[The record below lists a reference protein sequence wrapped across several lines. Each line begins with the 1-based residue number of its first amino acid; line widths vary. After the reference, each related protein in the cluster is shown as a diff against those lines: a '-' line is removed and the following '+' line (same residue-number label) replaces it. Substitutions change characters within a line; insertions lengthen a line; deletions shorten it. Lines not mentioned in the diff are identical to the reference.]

1 MMKKVI
7 CMVLTLVMVLGL
19 VACSSS
25 GTEAETAAE
34 ATEKPVAETTQ
45 AETPEATTE
54 EKTTDEVQFEEMKV
68 DLGVSGN
75 DSSPFGQGLLKM
87 VDYIDKATDGKV
99 IVTIHWS
106 NSLFPQDQMAS
117 ALVNGDLDMANFSPG
132 FITDY
137 MPSLAMFGS
146 AYLFGSY
153 EHSQAFYQSEL
164 AQGMFD
170 ELAGVGMRVLGSM
183 YVGSRT
189 INLVE
194 DKKITCREDL
204 ADVKLRMPNS
214 DVWMFMGEALGGNV
228 IPLAYSDLYL
238 GLQTGTVDGQDNPL
252 SAIHEISLQEVTT
265 SVTKT
270 SHMYQYEWIT
280 INEDL
285 WKSMSSEL
293 QQVFNDGMDVCLDY
307 ANSQYLQHE
316 EDLVGWYEESGGTV
330 YFLTDEE
337 SAHYREQV
345 LEYYFDHPD
354 KIADWDMDL
363 YDAIQELEY

>member
-1 MMKKVI
+1 MKKTLCI
-7 CMVLTLVMVLGL
+7 VLTLFMVMSL

-25 GTEAETAAE
+25 GTETE
-34 ATEKPVAETTQ
+34 ATTDEGTT
-45 AETPEATTE
+45 EEATTE
-54 EKTTDEVQFEEMKV
+54 TNDTSTETETTDEVEFEEMQLN
-68 DLGVSGN
+68 LGVSGN

-87 VDYIDKATDGKV
+87 VDYIDEATGGKV

-117 ALVNGDLDMANFSPG
+117 ALVNGDLDMGNFSPG

-137 MPSLAMFGS
+137 MPSLAMFNA
-146 AYLFGSY
+146 AYFFESY
-153 EHSQAFYQSEL
+153 EHSQAFYDSEL

-170 ELAGVGMRVLGSM
+170 ELAEVGMRVLGSM
-183 YVGSRT
+183 FVGTRT
-189 INLVE
+189 MNLVE
-194 DKKITCREDL
+194 DKKITCRADL

-214 DVWMFMGEALGGNV
+214 DVWMFMGEAMGGNV

-270 SHMYQYEWIT
+270 NHMYQYEWIT

-285 WKSMSSEL
+285 WQSMSAEL
-293 QQVFNDGMDVCLDY
+293 QQVFNDGMDICLDY

-316 EDLVGWYEESGGTV
+316 EELVEWYEEESGGTV

-337 SAHYREQV
+337 LANYREEV
-345 LEYYFDHPD
+345 VEYYFDHPD
-354 KIADWDMDL
+354 AIADWDMEL
-363 YDAIQELEY
+363 YEAVQELEY